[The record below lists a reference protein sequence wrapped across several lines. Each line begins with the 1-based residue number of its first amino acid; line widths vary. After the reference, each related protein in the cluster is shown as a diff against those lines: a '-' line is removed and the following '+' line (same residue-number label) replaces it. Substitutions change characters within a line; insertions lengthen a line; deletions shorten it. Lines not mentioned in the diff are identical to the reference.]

1 MLSESQQ
8 DQLLVSLFAT
18 AEAMGQTLTKAAAL
32 LMVQDLAGYTEPALV
47 AALQACRQHGGR
59 FSVDAILKRVL
70 AADGRP
76 EANEAWAIALRSFD
90 EAESVLMTP
99 EIQQAAVAAA
109 PIFHAR
115 DKVGARMAF
124 LAAYERLVTAAR
136 AEARPVS
143 WSLSLGHDPQGRET
157 AIREGA
163 RLGQLTGPVAN
174 LLLEQHAVAPVAAD
188 GQAIAGLIT
197 GNGVPPSPGLR
208 ARWQEV
214 KKTIQDSKRRKEVQQ
229 RWDHRK
235 RLRAERQRK
244 EFLLKQVEQLQAAQ
258 AGHHA

>member
-32 LMVQDLAGYTEPALV
+32 LMVQDLAGYTEPALA
-47 AALQACRQHGGR
+47 AALKACRQQGGR

-70 AADGRP
+70 ATDGRP

-109 PIFHAR
+109 PIFNAR

-124 LAAYERLVTAAR
+124 LAAYERLVAAAR
-136 AEARPVS
+136 AEAQPVS
-143 WSLSLGHDPQGRET
+143 WNLSLGHDQQGRET
-157 AIREGA
+157 AIREGQ
-163 RLGQLTGPVAN
+163 RLGLLTGPAAA
-174 LLLEQHAVAPVAAD
+174 LLLEQHSLGPMTAD
-188 GQAIAGLIT
+188 GQAIAGLLT
-197 GNGVPPSPGLR
+197 GNGVPPSPALR
-208 ARWQEV
+208 AKWQEV
-214 KKTIQDSKRRKEVQQ
+214 RQAIQDSKRRKEVQL

-235 RLRAERQRK
+235 QLRAERQRK

-258 AGHHA
+258 AGNHA